1 MKTVGAPRVK
11 LTHLAVC
18 ILTAAAAIGLCVSP
32 ASAQATAA
40 PATVIPAVNLDR
52 PTITASPSTS
62 FTLAQLAESEG
73 IWATR
78 RAVISSAGSIL
89 LANAR
94 DARILEIGRD
104 GRVVRSIGRE
114 GAGPGEFRFVGEFAL
129 IRGDTLLVHDTR
141 LRRIGVFGPN
151 RKFVRTVD
159 APSLVRCCATNG
171 DYLAGA
177 YVEDSDPSSLETGLA
192 DFSVRHLGDGT
203 DDGPPLLR
211 VATRS
216 PMLILQRS
224 SGANGTFSLGG
235 MHRLPLHAT
244 PLLAWN
250 GTEVVHAD
258 GKSFELRLV
267 RADGRG
273 SRVIRIAMQPEA
285 MPNDVV
291 RAASDSMIAKTPQ
304 GKPRSDLADA
314 LDDFDW
320 PARLP
325 AIDKLLVDEER
336 AMWVRAYGPSK
347 AGGERWI
354 GITSAGGLIGV
365 LHTPSSTEALAFGHG
380 HVLVRSV
387 DEATGFDRL
396 QMLSIESGK

>member
-1 MKTVGAPRVK
+1 MPHNLTRLASCTLAANITIGLVIAPA
-11 LTHLAVC
+11 HAQS
-18 ILTAAAAIGLCVSP
+18 AAARAI
-32 ASAQATAA
+32 
-40 PATVIPAVNLDR
+40 VIPAVNLDR
-52 PTITASPSTS
+52 PTITHSPSTS
-62 FTLAQLAESEG
+62 FALAQLADSEG

-78 RAVISSAGSIL
+78 RAVISSTGTIL

-94 DARILEIGRD
+94 NAQILEIGRD
-104 GRVVRSIGRE
+104 GRVVHSIGRE

-129 IRGDTLLVHDTR
+129 IRDDTLLVHDAR
-141 LRRIGVFGPN
+141 LRRISVFGPD

-159 APSLVRCCATNG
+159 APSLVRCCAMNG

-177 YVEDSDPSSLETGLA
+177 YVEDSDPSSLEIGLA
-192 DFSVRHLGDGT
+192 DFSVRQLGDET
-203 DDGPPLLR
+203 DDSPPLLR

-216 PMLILQRS
+216 PMLILQQS

-244 PLLAWN
+244 PFLAWN

-273 SRVIRIAMQPEA
+273 SRVIKIAMQPEA
-285 MPNDVV
+285 MPNGMV

-304 GKPRSDLADA
+304 GKPRTDLTDA

-325 AIDKLLVDEER
+325 AIDKLLIDEER
-336 AMWVRAYGPSK
+336 AMWVRAYGPSN

-354 GITSAGGLIGV
+354 GITNAGALIGV
-365 LHTPSSTEALAFGHG
+365 LHTPPGTEALAFGRD

-387 DEATGFDRL
+387 DDATGFDRL
-396 QMLSIESGK
+396 QMLSIRDGK